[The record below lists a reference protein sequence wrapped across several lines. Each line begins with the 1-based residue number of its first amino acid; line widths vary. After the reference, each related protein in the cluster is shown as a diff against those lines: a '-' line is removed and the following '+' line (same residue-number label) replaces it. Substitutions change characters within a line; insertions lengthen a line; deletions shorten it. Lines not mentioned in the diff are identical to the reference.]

1 MNGPSYQGPLF
12 TAAEEIPWD
21 RLVQDPS
28 RSFDRPLLVKGAV
41 RAWPAG
47 VKWTFSHLA
56 ELRRP
61 DGREVICRF
70 QDGLVEQGS
79 TRPLPDLPVEPYL
92 RELARASEAVQSPP
106 EGLLSESRRRD
117 LRPGESFPLRWDFLR
132 SLEPRRKYLADW
144 PILEE
149 FPALRRDFALRTLW
163 PGLRWSWEY
172 VFIGPAQTLTG
183 LHRDIHNNWF
193 CQIQGTKE
201 LILFAPEESPRM
213 FPSKKYNLGSVLSTV
228 DLSRIGDDPRMAS
241 EFEKAR
247 GIYVRAEPGD
257 ALYIPKNTWHA
268 VVALSP
274 SISLGIFGLTAWE
287 VLTEGA
293 WSELKHVL
301 HRLKLYHWRNCIC
314 HEARSGAPDGVGRT

>member
-1 MNGPSYQGPLF
+1 MSGTGYRGPLF
-12 TAAEEIPWD
+12 TLAEEIPWD
-21 RLVQDPS
+21 SLVRDGF
-28 RSFDRPLLVKGAV
+28 RSFNKPLLVKGAV

-56 ELRRP
+56 DLRRP
-61 DGREVICRF
+61 DGREIICRF

-79 TRPLPDLPVEPYL
+79 TRPLPYLPVAPYL
-92 RELARASEAVQSPP
+92 RELAQAAKDVASPP
-106 EGLLSESRRRD
+106 EGLLPESRRRD
-117 LRPGESFPLRWDFLR
+117 LRPGDQFPLRWDYLR
-132 SLEPRRKYLADW
+132 SLEQNRKYLADW

-149 FPALRRDFALRTLW
+149 FPALRQDFALRTLW

-172 VFIGPAQTLTG
+172 VFIGPSQTLTG
-183 LHRDIHNNWF
+183 LHLDIHNNWF

-201 LILFAPEESPRM
+201 LILFWPEESPRM

-228 DLSRIGDDPRMAS
+228 DLSRIGDDSRLAA
-241 EFEKAR
+241 EFEQAR

-268 VVALSP
+268 VVALTP

-314 HEARSGAPDGVGRT
+314 NEAASGVSDGGGRG